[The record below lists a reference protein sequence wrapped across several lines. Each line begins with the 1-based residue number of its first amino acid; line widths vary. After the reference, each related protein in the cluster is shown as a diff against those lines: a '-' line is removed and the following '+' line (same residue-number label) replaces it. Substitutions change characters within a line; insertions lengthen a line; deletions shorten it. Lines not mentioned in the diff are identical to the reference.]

1 MDDLKRQK
9 VFDRLDAY
17 GIRYQW
23 VNCGSQTLPHS
34 GQIFCFTSLTSKLSL
49 PQLIQNL
56 LSDAFGSP
64 QTLHIFIFLSKR
76 QTDFEI

>member
-1 MDDLKRQK
+1 MEATPLTFASPKAAPQ
-9 VFDRLDAY
+9 FT
-17 GIRYQW
+17 QW